1 MTSIHITRTHR
12 LDRETIHN
20 KVQQLADK
28 LAKDLSVEYKWEK
41 DRLVFKRSGASGVIR
56 IGEQELEI
64 EVKLGLMLRPL
75 KGSIEKSIT
84 EYLDQRLS

>member
-1 MTSIHITRTHR
+1 MTDIHIKRTHR
-12 LDRETIHN
+12 LDRETVHN

-28 LAKDLSVEYKWEK
+28 LAEDLSVEYKWEK

-56 IGEQELEI
+56 IGEQEVEI
-64 EVKLGLMLRPL
+64 EVKLGLMLKPL

-84 EYLDQRLS
+84 EYLDQKLS